1 MTIDTQKSVLV
12 ALVQQYV
19 SFDFHKKGRVPSGG
33 ENFFFFQS
41 MALFTFLKSRL
52 RIKKWFIK
60 ILTLEKLSLN
70 NSKSADFAK
79 TSKIV
84 SLLRIALAMIKI
96 FKNRFLKIL

>member
-1 MTIDTQKSVLV
+1 MSVLI
-12 ALVQQYV
+12 
-19 SFDFHKKGRVPSGG
+19 FIKKGRVPSGG

-84 SLLRIALAMIKI
+84 SLLRIALSMIKI
-96 FKNRFLKIL
+96 FKNRFFNSLIYSSDLLQFTVKYCW